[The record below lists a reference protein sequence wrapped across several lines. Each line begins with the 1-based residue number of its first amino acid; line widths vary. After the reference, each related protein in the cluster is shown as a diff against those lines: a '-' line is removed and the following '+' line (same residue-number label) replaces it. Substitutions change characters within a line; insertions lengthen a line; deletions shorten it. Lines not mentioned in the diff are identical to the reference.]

1 MALLGATWSGGCFR
15 VERSRGPSRI
25 TTDARMKKNVLF
37 VADHLQTAALFGNV
51 RRVACYYSESWD
63 ERLIRS
69 NSGFLSGQNCLWRL
83 GISFYPSSPPK
94 KYRFISQS
102 TRRVAKGDNWRSEFR
117 EATET
122 RSLKVSKSVN
132 APANLTSNPQNGCST
147 GLPKIGTTVEIDDL
161 EAARLPLDKT
171 SGECQSGGD
180 VKVIGVGA
188 RACAILNFCQQTS
201 ILPSAQF
208 WMYGSDSALQNVQL
222 SDHLEDSQLS
232 SDAAD
237 LAGKQIDQVI
247 PDKNMSTL
255 YLVLGAGTGA
265 GLGTAPRQLTAARSK
280 GWLAVGIFIQPFM
293 FEGQKRLEQAN
304 QLVEN
309 LVDCTDLVLVVE
321 QDALLRGEAVTVS
334 DATEMANN
342 AVLMSISAI
351 SEIQAG
357 KLDVTLG
364 PVDPSS
370 TADDRRKSLQNTG
383 KAWLGSG
390 KGHNLKEAI
399 EKSLCDSPAFDSPF
413 VGGKVSVICTVASV
427 VGQTNEDMMEAES
440 VLRHMLSSEIQLIS
454 KAIINPSLEQGVI
467 LASVII
473 RRVDLGSKLRGGNI
487 VRNGISFS
495 TEVSGKDTPSRL
507 QSSGTIASTVVR
519 STSSGSPSRECLQE
533 GSLPNNSVS
542 STISMEVASD
552 SRSFIRPDTIRVEP
566 LNPEMNA
573 EEISS
578 SLKDNRKQ
586 QSRASVKKATVRS
599 YRTTSR
605 EDVRKVDARPGSP
618 QASLASSASKRS
630 WLALGWESGPSS
642 AVAEA
647 WAQARAEAR
656 RPAKVV
662 SVSDVALPVGVRLR
676 NDKPQVSSFESFDS
690 SVEVDGTDR
699 WAATEPVPVDPDAV
713 PRNRMMD
720 MGLGAVMDMY
730 NAASALV
737 LGKETTD
744 QRNKPSLTQRASSML
759 ESERSQKKLT
769 PMVEMDFKNG
779 IYRGRCL
786 TGLPD
791 GKGRL
796 TFPDGSFYD
805 GQWKQGKRAGAGAF
819 YYANGDL
826 FQGSWK
832 DDVMHGKGWMY
843 YHNGDRLYANFWKG
857 KAHGEGRFY
866 AAQGDVFFGQFREN
880 WRHGECL
887 HIEASGVRWAEIWE
901 NGIFISR
908 TPDDS

>member
-1 MALLGATWSGGCFR
+1 MALLGAAWSGGWFC
-15 VERSRGPSRI
+15 VETSGGPSKI
-25 TTDARMKKNVLF
+25 TTDARLKKNVLF
-37 VADHLQTAALFGNV
+37 VADHLKTAALFGNV
-51 RRVACYYSESWD
+51 RRVACFYSESWD
-63 ERLIRS
+63 VRLVRS
-69 NSGFLSGQNCLWRL
+69 NAGFFSRQNCLWRL

-132 APANLTSNPQNGCST
+132 APANLTSNPQNGCSS
-147 GLPKIGTTVEIDDL
+147 GLPKIGPTVENDDL

-171 SGECQSGGD
+171 SGEHRSGGD

-237 LAGKQIDQVI
+237 LAGKQNDQVNR
-247 PDKNMSTL
+247 DKNLNTL

-265 GLGTAPRQLTAARSK
+265 GLGTAPMQLAAARSK

-351 SEIQAG
+351 SDIQSG
-357 KLDVTLG
+357 KLDVNLA
-364 PVDPSS
+364 PEDPSS

-390 KGHNLKEAI
+390 KGHNLREAI
-399 EKSLCDSPAFDSPF
+399 EKSLGDSPAFDSPF
-413 VGGKVSVICTVASV
+413 VGGKVSVICAVASV
-427 VGQTNEDMMEAES
+427 VGQTKEELIEAES
-440 VLRHMLSSEIQLIS
+440 VLRQMLGSEIQLIA

-467 LASVII
+467 LATVII
-473 RRVDLGSKLRGGNI
+473 RRVDIGSKLRGGNI
-487 VRNGISFS
+487 VKNVISLS
-495 TEVSGKDTPSRL
+495 TEVSGRDTPSRL
-507 QSSGTIASTVVR
+507 QSSGTIAPTGVR
-519 STSSGSPSRECLQE
+519 SASSGSPSRENLQE
-533 GSLPNNSVS
+533 GGLPNNSVS
-542 STISMEVASD
+542 NVSMEVARD
-552 SRSFIRPDTIRVEP
+552 SRSFIRQEAIRVEP
-566 LNPEMNA
+566 LNAEINA
-573 EEISS
+573 EESSS
-578 SLKDNRKQ
+578 SLKESRKQ
-586 QSRASVKKATVRS
+586 HSRSSVKKATVRS
-599 YRTTSR
+599 YRTTTR
-605 EDVRKVDARPGSP
+605 EEVRKVDSRQGSP
-618 QASLASSASKRS
+618 QAPLASSASKRS

-662 SVSDVALPVGVRLR
+662 PVSNVALPVGVRLR
-676 NDKPQVSSFESFDS
+676 NDKPQVSPFENYDY
-690 SVEVDGTDR
+690 SVEADGTDR
-699 WAATEPVPVDPDAV
+699 WAAREPVPVDPDAV

-769 PMVEMDFKNG
+769 PMVEMEFKNG
-779 IYRGRCL
+779 TYRGRCL

-796 TFPDGSFYD
+796 TFPDGGFYD